1 MEFCLMK
8 NKSFLIADDDSQFRQ
23 LMEEIL
29 LKVYPDE
36 EIIIHHAETGAEAI
50 SIFKSSLTEDKPV
63 DIVITDYAMPEA
75 TGSEVIDFIIQK
87 HPVPIV
93 VVSAVAEAHSHDFIQ
108 EGAIYFLPKP
118 FDIETAKNVI
128 HGALELNVNPDEIQK
143 AKDAITRLK
152 SMNL

>member
-1 MEFCLMK
+1 MK
-8 NKSFLIADDDSQFRQ
+8 NKIFLIADDDAQFRQ

-29 LKVYPDE
+29 LKIYPEE
-36 EIIIHHAETGAEAI
+36 EIEIHLAETGVEAI
-50 SIFKSSLTEDKPV
+50 SIFKSRLKEDNPV
-63 DIVITDYAMPEA
+63 DLVITDYAMPEA
-75 TGSEVIDFIIQK
+75 TGSEVIDFIIHE

-118 FDIETAKNVI
+118 FDIETARNVI
-128 HGALELNVNPDEIQK
+128 CGALELKISPDEIRK

-152 SMNL
+152 SMDL

>member
-1 MEFCLMK
+1 MK
-8 NKSFLIADDDSQFRQ
+8 NKTFLIADDDVQFSQ

-29 LKVYPDE
+29 LKIYPGE
-36 EIIIHHAETGAEAI
+36 EMEIRHAKTGVEAI
-50 SIFKSSLTEDKPV
+50 SIFKSCLKEGNPV

-75 TGSEVIDFIIQK
+75 TGSDVIDFIIHK

-118 FDIETAKNVI
+118 FDIETAKRVI
-128 HGALELNVNPDEIQK
+128 NRALELKVNPDEIQK
-143 AKDAITRLK
+143 AKDAIERLK

>member
-1 MEFCLMK
+1 MK
-8 NKSFLIADDDSQFRQ
+8 NKIFLIADDDAQFRQ

-29 LKVYPDE
+29 LKIYPEE
-36 EIIIHHAETGAEAI
+36 EIVIRLAETGVEAI
-50 SIFKSSLTEDKPV
+50 SIFKSGLTEGNAV
-63 DIVITDYAMPEA
+63 DLVITDYAMPEA
-75 TGSEVIDFIIQK
+75 TGSEVIDYIIQK

-128 HGALELNVNPDEIQK
+128 NGALELKVNPDEIQK

-152 SMNL
+152 SMDL